1 MHPETRKAL
10 GELFA
15 KNIKPMLVRHGLRKS
30 LTPAHKAKVI
40 GYSPF
45 GYYAI
50 ISSNCGGLSTMLP
63 PVALFPEGPDQT
75 GRQASVPDYSSG
87 LKSPLF
93 GFNISRRSRI
103 PEIAGWT

>member
-1 MHPETRKAL
+1 
-10 GELFA
+10 
-15 KNIKPMLVRHGLRKS
+15 
-30 LTPAHKAKVI
+30 
-40 GYSPF
+40 
-45 GYYAI
+45 
-50 ISSNCGGLSTMLP
+50 MLP

>member
-1 MHPETRKAL
+1 
-10 GELFA
+10 
-15 KNIKPMLVRHGLRKS
+15 
-30 LTPAHKAKVI
+30 
-40 GYSPF
+40 
-45 GYYAI
+45 
-50 ISSNCGGLSTMLP
+50 MLP

-103 PEIAGWT
+103 PEIAGSAVDALARAIAEAISGVLTSVRLSGQDFFEDDTKLYRVSQDFSVWGA